1 MAIRRALTL
10 LVTSGAAGAAAL
22 AWRGA
27 RDARRAAAGNHESLL
42 ALRAAV
48 RRACHDLNNP
58 LAAAAINAELLSYA
72 CPDDAKAR
80 QYAQKVQE
88 QIQLA
93 KDAVNALHKVSRPS
107 ESLS

>member
-1 MAIRRALTL
+1 MAIRRVFSL
-10 LVTSGAAGAAAL
+10 LLAGGAAGAAL
-22 AWRGA
+22 AWYAA
-27 RDARRAAAGNHESLL
+27 RDARRAAATHHESLL

-80 QYAQKVQE
+80 QHAQKVQD

-93 KDAVNALHKVSRPS
+93 KDGVNALHQLSRAT
-107 ESLS
+107 

>member
-10 LVTSGAAGAAAL
+10 LLTGGAAGAAAM
-22 AWRGA
+22 AWWAA
-27 RDARRAAAGNHESLL
+27 RDTRRAAASNHESLQD
-42 ALRAAV
+42 LRAAV

-72 CPDDAKAR
+72 CPDDVKAR
-80 QYAQKVQE
+80 QHAQRVQE

-93 KDAVNALHKVSRPS
+93 KDGVNALHKLSRAT
-107 ESLS
+107 